1 MLLKQKTRRLPLIG
15 LQGRLEIA
23 NELVNLYHLRREIL
37 GSADMRLDVLE
48 HVVHVDVVELMVV
61 RMLKEIIICDR
72 KIRTQLLSDKLP
84 SMGK

>member
-1 MLLKQKTRRLPLIG
+1 MGLYVLK
-15 LQGRLEIA
+15 
-23 NELVNLYHLRREIL
+23 
-37 GSADMRLDVLE
+37 